1 MPKRHLEAATPEAR
15 ARARRKLGTLKQLTV
30 QPVTRKC
37 YDQSLQDVFAYLK
50 EQKLV
55 LPHTSRDLDLVLSDY
70 VEHLWATAAGRS
82 SESNVI
88 AALQDSQPHLK
99 R

>member
-15 ARARRKLGTLKQLTV
+15 ARARRKLGTL

-82 SESNVI
+82 SGSNVI